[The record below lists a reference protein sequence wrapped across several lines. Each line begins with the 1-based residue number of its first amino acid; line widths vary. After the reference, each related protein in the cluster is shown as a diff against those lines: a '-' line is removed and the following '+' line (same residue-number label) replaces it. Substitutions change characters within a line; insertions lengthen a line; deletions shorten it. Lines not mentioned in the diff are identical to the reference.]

1 MSEKENPWFSPD
13 RPSALI
19 PPPTTAGSPLL
30 HPPDPPDPPF
40 ATHFPS
46 LQQTLASP
54 PLSKKQISR
63 ALGTASLPKVDCSP
77 TTPFASPAQDPF
89 TTEAVPVTTSDLI
102 LPASTGTTHDQFKG
116 FTVHIPK
123 NSIPLPSS
131 STSSS
136 RNHQKTPPQTKRKE
150 PLNYLPIPQQNTQSK
165 SPPPQTS
172 VPPPHKPQT
181 YAQKAKPIANKSL
194 QRLAPITYSEAGIP
208 QVTVP
213 DEVFQRG
220 AEIHKDFI
228 QGHFF
233 AKMPTY
239 QAIQSVLNFMWG
251 KGTKLDIRTNLKDR
265 SILVRIPNEYI
276 RSKVLEKRIWYV
288 GTSMFHVSKWCST
301 NTSAAP
307 LSVPTSIPLWA
318 HLKGLPLDLRSLEGL
333 SFAAGLIGEPKET
346 DEFTRNLT
354 DLDLAHVKIEADF
367 SKPLPELIELRRTN
381 GEIIPVEVTY
391 PWVPPTC
398 SNCREL
404 GHIMKDCLHAN
415 PTWVEK
421 EKSAP
426 TVPEVPKDVDK
437 NNNSNDAAVS
447 DNSGTAEA
455 AIKTLPTAT
464 EPPLADPVDLSFEK
478 DLQEILS
485 PSLPSSSHPAISPDP
500 FLPSTS
506 ILPEPS
512 DSVPFVT
519 ISSNPDRRTIPFK
532 PKSSLKRP
540 SPLSPPALTIFNPFT
555 LLDAPHNK
563 SIKLTETSD
572 PSNLSKFPFSAF
584 SPSPTKVPPPPNLPS
599 LPLPLLLSSTA
610 DELSL
615 PSEEASHQ
623 SL

>member
-1 MSEKENPWFSPD
+1 MD
-13 RPSALI
+13 
-19 PPPTTAGSPLL
+19 PLL

-150 PLNYLPIPQQNTQSK
+150 PLNYLPIPQQNTQS
-165 SPPPQTS
+165 
-172 VPPPHKPQT
+172 
-181 YAQKAKPIANKSL
+181 N
-194 QRLAPITYSEAGIP
+194 
-208 QVTVP
+208 
-213 DEVFQRG
+213 
-220 AEIHKDFI
+220 
-228 QGHFF
+228 
-233 AKMPTY
+233 
-239 QAIQSVLNFMWG
+239 
-251 KGTKLDIRTNLKDR
+251 
-265 SILVRIPNEYI
+265 
-276 RSKVLEKRIWYV
+276 
-288 GTSMFHVSKWCST
+288 
-301 NTSAAP
+301 
-307 LSVPTSIPLWA
+307 
-318 HLKGLPLDLRSLEGL
+318 
-333 SFAAGLIGEPKET
+333 
-346 DEFTRNLT
+346 
-354 DLDLAHVKIEADF
+354 
-367 SKPLPELIELRRTN
+367 
-381 GEIIPVEVTY
+381 
-391 PWVPPTC
+391 
-398 SNCREL
+398 
-404 GHIMKDCLHAN
+404 
-415 PTWVEK
+415 
-421 EKSAP
+421 
-426 TVPEVPKDVDK
+426 
-437 NNNSNDAAVS
+437 

-519 ISSNPDRRTIPFK
+519 ISSNPDRRTIPFT

-599 LPLPLLLSSTA
+599 GKNCRFWSDNWSPYGNLRQYFGLAPTTSLGIRASATLHDLFQQGRWLLPQPRSEAQLNLHIHLSTITLSEVNDEYTWSPLGSPLSTFSTGQVYNEIRPHQQKVPWHASIWSSRAYRDPPSQNSIDYSSSSHGKPPYTSSGLNATTVSIGSSFGQLRLSRGKPTCSSETASQASETKTPDSPPQCSSFGLIDDLLSV
-610 DELSL
+610 
-615 PSEEASHQ
+615 
-623 SL
+623 